1 MLFKKKAKEVTYV
14 DIGNEHWVTVPIEV
28 GKYIDSLK
36 LEYKALER
44 EYKALEREYKA
55 IEFKTK
61 CLEEELKVIKPMV
74 AEATFKQAM
83 TADCINCKY
92 VAISS
97 WDEKILCCIKNNV
110 CEDFVSGK
118 GENHD

>member
-1 MLFKKKAKEVTYV
+1 MLFKKKAEEEVTLV
-14 DIGNEHWVTVPIEV
+14 DIGNGRWVTVPIEV

-36 LEYKALER
+36 R
-44 EYKALEREYKA
+44 EYKAL
-55 IEFKTK
+55 EFKTK
-61 CLEEELKVIKPMV
+61 CLEEELNVIKPMV

-83 TADCINCKY
+83 TTDCINCKY

-110 CEDFVSGK
+110 CEDFVPGK

>member
-1 MLFKKKAKEVTYV
+1 MLFKKKAKEVTRV

-36 LEYKALER
+36 REYKALER
-44 EYKALEREYKA
+44 EYKALE
-55 IEFKTK
+55 IKTK
-61 CLEEELKVIKPMV
+61 CLEEELNVIKPMV

-83 TADCINCKY
+83 TTDCINCKY

-110 CEDFVSGK
+110 CEDFVPREG
-118 GENHD
+118 DIYD

>member
-1 MLFKKKAKEVTYV
+1 MLFKKKAKEVTCV

-36 LEYKALER
+36 R
-44 EYKALEREYKA
+44 EYKALE
-55 IEFKTK
+55 IKTK
-61 CLEEELKVIKPMV
+61 CLEEELNVIKPMV

-83 TADCINCKY
+83 TTDCINCKY

-97 WDEKILCCIKNNV
+97 WDKRILCCMKDNV
-110 CEDFVSGK
+110 CEDFVPEK
-118 GENHD
+118 GEKGD

>member
-1 MLFKKKAKEVTYV
+1 MLFKKKAEEEVTFV
-14 DIGNEHWVTVPIEV
+14 DIGNGHRIIVPMEV

-36 LEYKALER
+36 
-44 EYKALEREYKA
+44 REYKA

-61 CLEEELKVIKPMV
+61 CLEEELNVIKPMV

-83 TADCINCKY
+83 TTDCINCKY

-97 WDEKILCCIKNNV
+97 WDKRILCCMKDNV
-110 CEDFVSGK
+110 CEDFVPEK